1 MEDRQDLMLYGSE
14 NTTFGD
20 KVCAL
25 VLALAPLLQHYKGIV
40 QNAGFTVLLL
50 ITPMLFLRTYYKLKM
65 GLVNK
70 KCFYAIIPL
79 IIFYFYT
86 ILIRDFNVM
95 RLGYVLLLSWIF
107 FCVSNGSINISY
119 FFKYAK
125 RIAVLA
131 TIAIIIQFIAH
142 NFLGRTFDFRPL
154 SLLVTQENIWVRTS
168 VNYGAAG
175 FMYRPSGFFLEPSHF
190 FLYSFPIITVLL
202 LSINRDKRNFQTAL
216 FLSLGLLLSTSG
228 MGIAVVFGLWTL
240 YFLIYKKVKDYTLSS
255 IISQVSVRSV
265 VIVILLGI
273 VFYLAYRF
281 VPFIQNAID
290 RVFVEDETS
299 NAIEGRTRLVK
310 DFVSGIT
317 GRAMWFGSPNVIQD
331 LDFNIP
337 GFFATY
343 IKWGIVGMFF
353 SYWFYGQ
360 GLFKLKGPYFWLTLI
375 IVVISYFTA
384 HTHGTFYMLYF
395 VVFLMNGYYDSCFV
409 ESSIEESSIDES
421 NIDESSIEE
430 SSIVES

>member
-1 MEDRQDLMLYGSE
+1 MDDRQKLMIYGSE

-50 ITPMLFLRTYYKLKM
+50 ITPILFLRTYYKLKV

-79 IIFYFYT
+79 ILFYFYT

-107 FCVSNGSINISY
+107 ICVSNGSINISY
-119 FFKYAK
+119 FFKCATK
-125 RIAVLA
+125 IAILA

-142 NFLGRTFDFRPL
+142 NILGRTIDFRPL
-154 SLLVTQENIWVRTS
+154 SLLVTQQNIWVRNS
-168 VNYGAAG
+168 VNFGVAG
-175 FMYRPSGFFLEPSHF
+175 YMFRPSGFFLEPSHF

-202 LSINRDKRNFQTAL
+202 LSVNRDKTNLRTAL
-216 FLSLGLLLSTSG
+216 FISLGLLLTTSG
-228 MGIAVVFGLWTL
+228 MGIAVLAGLWTL
-240 YFLIYKKVKDYTLSS
+240 YFLVYKKANDYTLNNILK
-255 IISQVSVRSV
+255 IISVRSV
-265 VIVILLGI
+265 VIVLLLII
-273 VFYLAYRF
+273 VFFFAYQSI
-281 VPFIQNAID
+281 PFIQSAVD
-290 RVFVEDETS
+290 RVFYEDETN
-299 NAIEGRTRLVK
+299 NAIEGRVRLVK
-310 DFVSGIT
+310 DYVSSIT
-317 GRAMWFGSPNVIQD
+317 GRAVWFGTPISELDD

-343 IKWGIVGMFF
+343 IKWGIFGLLF
-353 SYWFYGQ
+353 SYWFYLQ

-384 HTHGTFYMLYF
+384 HTHGTFYMLFF
-395 VVFLMNGYYDSCFV
+395 VMFLMNGYY
-409 ESSIEESSIDES
+409 ESSISSSIEKS
-421 NIDESSIEE
+421 SFDESSIEE
-430 SSIVES
+430 STIIES

>member
-1 MEDRQDLMLYGSE
+1 MDDRQELMLYGSE

-50 ITPMLFLRTYYKLKM
+50 ITPILFLRTYYKLKV

-107 FCVSNGSINISY
+107 ICVSNGSINISY
-119 FFKYAK
+119 LFKCATK
-125 RIAVLA
+125 IAILA

-142 NFLGRTFDFRPL
+142 NILGRTIDFRPL
-154 SLLVTQENIWVRTS
+154 SLLVTQQNIWVRNS
-168 VNYGAAG
+168 VNFGVAG
-175 FMYRPSGFFLEPSHF
+175 YMFRPSGFFLEPSHF

-202 LSINRDKRNFQTAL
+202 LSLNRDKTNLRTAL
-216 FLSLGLLLSTSG
+216 FISFGLLLTTSG
-228 MGIAVVFGLWTL
+228 MGIAVLAGLWTL
-240 YFLIYKKVKDYTLSS
+240 YFLVYKKANDYSFNNILK
-255 IISQVSVRSV
+255 IISFRSV
-265 VIVILLGI
+265 VIVLLLII
-273 VFYLAYRF
+273 VFFFAYRSI
-281 VPFIQNAID
+281 PFIQSAVD
-290 RVFVEDETS
+290 RVFYEDETN
-299 NAIEGRTRLVK
+299 NAIEGRVRLVSDYVK
-310 DFVSGIT
+310 GIS
-317 GRAMWFGSPNVIQD
+317 GRAVWFGTPISELDD
-331 LDFNIP
+331 LEFNIP

-343 IKWGIVGMFF
+343 IKWGIFGMLF
-353 SYWFYGQ
+353 SYWFYLQ

-395 VVFLMNGYYDSCFV
+395 VVFLMNGYYESSIS
-409 ESSIEESSIDES
+409 SSIEESSF
-421 NIDESSIEE
+421 DESSIEE
-430 SSIVES
+430 STIIES

>member
-1 MEDRQDLMLYGSE
+1 MDDRQELMIYGSE

-50 ITPMLFLRTYYKLKM
+50 ITPILFLRTFYKLKG
-65 GLVNK
+65 GLINK
-70 KCFYAIIPL
+70 KCFFAIIPL

-107 FCVSNGSINISY
+107 ICVSNGSINISY
-119 FFKYAK
+119 FFKCATK
-125 RIAVLA
+125 IAILA

-142 NFLGRTFDFRPL
+142 NILGRTIDFRPL
-154 SLLVTQENIWVRTS
+154 SLLVTQQNIWVRNS
-168 VNYGAAG
+168 VNFGVAG
-175 FMYRPSGFFLEPSHF
+175 YMFRPSGFFLEPSHF

-202 LSINRDKRNFQTAL
+202 LSVNRDKTNLRTAL
-216 FLSLGLLLSTSG
+216 FISLGLLLTTSG
-228 MGIAVVFGLWTL
+228 MGIAVLAGLWTL
-240 YFLIYKKVKDYTLSS
+240 YFLVYKKANDYTLNNILK
-255 IISQVSVRSV
+255 IISVRSV
-265 VIVILLGI
+265 VIVLLLII
-273 VFYLAYRF
+273 VFFFAYQSI
-281 VPFIQNAID
+281 PFIQSAVD
-290 RVFVEDETS
+290 RVFYEDETN
-299 NAIEGRTRLVK
+299 NAIEGRVRLVK
-310 DFVSGIT
+310 DYVSSIT
-317 GRAMWFGSPNVIQD
+317 GRAVWFGTPISELDD

-343 IKWGIVGMFF
+343 IKWGIFGLLF
-353 SYWFYGQ
+353 SYWFYLQ

-384 HTHGTFYMLYF
+384 HTHGTFYMLFF
-395 VVFLMNGYYDSCFV
+395 VMFLMNGYYESSIS
-409 ESSIEESSIDES
+409 SSIEESSF
-421 NIDESSIEE
+421 DESSIEE
-430 SSIVES
+430 STIIKS

>member
-1 MEDRQDLMLYGSE
+1 MADRQDLMLYGSE
-14 NTTFGD
+14 NISFGD
-20 KVCAL
+20 KFCAL
-25 VLALAPLLQHYKGIV
+25 LFALAPLLQHYKGIV
-40 QNAGFTVLLL
+40 ENAGFTVLIL
-50 ITPMLFLRTYYKLKM
+50 ITPMLFLRTYYKLKV

-79 IIFYFYT
+79 IIFFFYT
-86 ILIRDFNVM
+86 ILIRDFNGM

-119 FFKYAK
+119 FFKCAT
-125 RIAVLA
+125 RIAILA
-131 TIAIIIQFIAH
+131 TIAIIIQFISH
-142 NFLGRTFDFRPL
+142 NLLGRTIDFRPL
-154 SLLVTQENIWVRTS
+154 SLLSTQENIWVRTS

-175 FMYRPSGFFLEPSHF
+175 YLYRPSGFFLEPSHF

-202 LSINRDKRNFQTAL
+202 LSVNRDKRSFQTAL
-216 FLSLGLLLSTSG
+216 FVSLGLLLTTSG
-228 MGIAVVFGLWTL
+228 MGIAALIGLWTL
-240 YFLIYKKVKDYTLSS
+240 YFLIYKKVTDYTLSS
-255 IISQVSVRSV
+255 LIKQLSVRSI

-273 VFYLAYRF
+273 VLYLAYRF

-299 NAIEGRTRLVK
+299 NAIDGRTRLVK
-310 DFVSGIT
+310 NYVSGIT
-317 GRAMWFGSPNVIQD
+317 GRAVWFGTPNAMAD

-343 IKWGIVGMFF
+343 IKYGIFGLLF
-353 SYWFYGQ
+353 SYWFYLQ
-360 GLFKLKGPYFWLTLI
+360 GVFKLKGPYFWLSII

-395 VVFLMNGYYDSCFV
+395 VFFLMNGYY
-409 ESSIEESSIDES
+409 ESSHYRVVVSRNSEIGYC
-421 NIDESSIEE
+421 
-430 SSIVES
+430 

>member
-1 MEDRQDLMLYGSE
+1 MDDRQKLMIYGSE

-50 ITPMLFLRTYYKLKM
+50 ITPILFLRTYYKLKV

-79 IIFYFYT
+79 ILFYFYT

-107 FCVSNGSINISY
+107 ICVSNGSINISY
-119 FFKYAK
+119 LFKCATK
-125 RIAVLA
+125 IAILA

-142 NFLGRTFDFRPL
+142 NILGRTIDFRPL
-154 SLLVTQENIWVRTS
+154 SLLVTQQNIWVRNS
-168 VNYGAAG
+168 VNFGVAG
-175 FMYRPSGFFLEPSHF
+175 YMFRPSGFFLEPSHF

-202 LSINRDKRNFQTAL
+202 LSVNRDKTNLRTAL
-216 FLSLGLLLSTSG
+216 FISLGLLLTTSG
-228 MGIAVVFGLWTL
+228 MGIAVLAGLWTL
-240 YFLIYKKVKDYTLSS
+240 YFLVYKKANDYSLNNILK
-255 IISQVSVRSV
+255 IISVRSV
-265 VIVILLGI
+265 VIVLLLII
-273 VFYLAYRF
+273 VFFFAYRSI
-281 VPFIQNAID
+281 PFIQSAVD
-290 RVFVEDETS
+290 RVFYEDETS
-299 NAIEGRTRLVK
+299 NAIEGRVRLVK
-310 DFVSGIT
+310 DYVSSIT
-317 GRAMWFGSPNVIQD
+317 GRAVWFGTPISELDDLEFNV
-331 LDFNIP
+331 P

-343 IKWGIVGMFF
+343 IKWGIFGLLF
-353 SYWFYGQ
+353 SYWFYLQ

-395 VVFLMNGYYDSCFV
+395 VVFLMNGYYESSIN
-409 ESSIEESSIDES
+409 SSIEESSF
-421 NIDESSIEE
+421 DESSIEE
-430 SSIVES
+430 STIIES